1 MSALL
6 RSIRPLSH
14 FVSVGLRTAPTQQR
28 FASKK
33 TKKAKSQK
41 EKNNKQKVVAH
52 DKRLTDARNRSLQ
65 QEPGLAEPDDPLKSP
80 MWGLTSVKNRNWVPT
95 TMRRIDAIRLA
106 REQDAAFAAAT
117 EDKFNELWAEVTQ
130 NWHSIFFQMDGFLE
144 MQDEILIRPT
154 DTVRFSL
161 SSLHRDMTCVAAG

>member
-6 RSIRPLSH
+6 RSIRPLNH

-41 EKNNKQKVVAH
+41 GKDNKQKVVAH

-65 QEPGLAEPDDPLKSP
+65 QEPGPAEPDDPLKSP
-80 MWGLTSVKNRNWVPT
+80 MWGLTSVKNRNWVPA

-161 SSLHRDMTCVAAG
+161 SSLHRDMTCVAVG